1 MSSTDSFG
9 HKAAKGAVWATAD
22 RFGTMGI
29 QFMVNLILA
38 RLLLPEDFGI
48 IGMIAIFVAVS
59 QTLVDGGFTSALIQ
73 KKEPTQTDYS
83 TVFFWNTGLSV
94 VLYLILFVSAPFI
107 ADFYHNPQLS
117 PVVRIIGLT
126 LIINAVTA
134 ILLTRLRKSL
144 SFSTI
149 AATNI
154 LSYIIS
160 GAIAITLA
168 YAGWGVW
175 SLVAMQISTGVL
187 ATVIFSIIT
196 RWYPSFEFSKDSFRA
211 LFSFG
216 GYILAA
222 NILQTACQNL
232 QGLII
237 GRKFSA
243 TQMGYY
249 SQAYKLDQ
257 VTSYSIPQIIVQVM
271 YPVYSSI
278 QDDKERLQA
287 MLLMNVRVISFII
300 FPMLGLLMVTSEPI
314 IGLLYG
320 EKWLA
325 CAPYFSIICVGG
337 LFLCLTNVNFYAV
350 AAVGRSRHL
359 FLWSFYKWGFL
370 MAALFIGAIFGMKG
384 ILWGMVLSNINIYI
398 VNATLA
404 HRFIGLR
411 LFRQLLS
418 LIPAFIALAAAI
430 ASAYFISQT
439 FPTINISL
447 PIAAFIAVYLII
459 SAILNRKSISDTIA
473 LVKRILKK

>member
-1 MSSTDSFG
+1 MTKELG
-9 HKAAKGAVWATAD
+9 HKAAQGALWATVD

-29 QFMVNLILA
+29 AFIVNLILA
-38 RLLLPEDFGI
+38 RVLMPEDFGI
-48 IGMIAIFVAVS
+48 MGMIAIFVAIS
-59 QTLVDGGFTSALIQ
+59 QTLVEGGFTAALIQ

-94 VLYLILFVSAPFI
+94 VLYLVLFVSAPFI
-107 ADFYHNPQLS
+107 ADFYHNALLS
-117 PVVRIIGLT
+117 PVIRVIGLS
-126 LIINAVTA
+126 LINNAITS
-134 ILLTRLRKSL
+134 ILLTRLRKTL
-144 SFSTI
+144 LFNTI
-149 AATNI
+149 ATTNI
-154 LSYIIS
+154 LAYVFS
-160 GAIAITLA
+160 GSIAITLA

-175 SLVAMQISTGVL
+175 SLVAMQL
-187 ATVIFSIIT
+187 ATGLLATIIFSIIT
-196 RWYPSFEFSKDSFRA
+196 RWHPSFEFSKDAFRA
-211 LFSFG
+211 LFGFG
-216 GYILAA
+216 GYILVA

-300 FPMLGLLMVTSEPI
+300 FPMLGLLIVTSEPI

-325 CAPYFSIICVGG
+325 CAPYFSILCFGG
-337 LFLCLTNVNFYAV
+337 LFLCLTNINFYSV
-350 AAVGRSRHL
+350 AAVGRSREL
-359 FLWSFYKWGFL
+359 FLWCFYKWGFL
-370 MAALFIGAIFGMKG
+370 MIALFFGATVGMKG

-398 VNATLA
+398 VNAALA
-404 HRFIGLR
+404 QRFVGLR

-418 LIPAFIALAAAI
+418 LIPAFTALAGTIVSSYLITQIFPTLNILILI
-430 ASAYFISQT
+430 ASFFAI
-439 FPTINISL
+439 
-447 PIAAFIAVYLII
+447 YLII
-459 SAILNRKSISDTIA
+459 SAILNRKSISDTLFII
-473 LVKRILKK
+473 KKILKK